1 MIMQSNI
8 VELPERYYKIERII
22 LTIVV
27 FLFSCNLA
35 NSQTVDSTVTRLFQ
49 NSYKVID
56 AMRLPGGFYLDAR
69 ALGGAG
75 AKPAA
80 LNANG
85 VGLISLCIADSM
97 YKKTGDG
104 ENWDANA
111 ESKALQTIDE
121 WIRLKNTPGATN
133 VNGLFHRYLCQII

>member
-8 VELPERYYKIERII
+8 VELLGRYSKIKGII
-22 LTIVV
+22 LTVAV

-35 NSQTVDSTVTRLFQ
+35 NAQTTDPTITKLFQ

-56 AMRLPGGFYLDAR
+56 AMRLPGGIYIDAL
-69 ALGGAG
+69 AIGNAT

-85 VGLISLCIADSM
+85 VGLVALCIADSM
-97 YKKTGDG
+97 YKKTGDA

-111 ESKALQTIDE
+111 ESKAYNQ
-121 WIRLKNTPGATN
+121 
-133 VNGLFHRYLCQII
+133 